1 MVLSDYLNRYV
12 LPRHFIRV
20 SRFANTSIFFA
31 VSFDLV
37 GHVSVIL
44 PNKRLCWTMT
54 SCSIVSGNAFIIA
67 TKSDNFAKHQ
77 IRPERGKAV
86 LNAGKAVLNEAPA
99 GNSLRNL
106 LQYSVRL
113 GVGCTIIFHAT
124 LYSVKPFNLIDRP

>member
-44 PNKRLCWTMT
+44 PNKQLCWTMT

-67 TKSDNFAKHQ
+67 TKSDDSVKHCDSSGS
-77 IRPERGKAV
+77 GKAV
-86 LNAGKAVLNEAPA
+86 LNVGKAVLNEAPA
-99 GNSLRNL
+99 GNSLRS
-106 LQYSVRL
+106 YYTTARL

-124 LYSVKPFNLIDRP
+124 LYSVKPY